1 MYQQFNGMYELGIK
15 NAKIPDLTVQARKC
29 LLATA
34 NTVEQARMM
43 HKGKTSHKKKQHLSV
58 IKL

>member
-1 MYQQFNGMYELGIK
+1 MYELGIK

-34 NTVEQARMM
+34 NAVEQARMM